1 MVNMKETI
9 TELRSLIETYHR
21 RFLEVDEDALSAKP
35 RPEKWSRKE
44 VIGHLVDS
52 AHNNLRRFICGQYE
66 EPANAIAYDPD
77 FWVKS
82 NNYQALDTRS
92 LIQLWKMM
100 NEQICHV
107 LAAMPE
113 EAHARTCK
121 TSSKGVEL
129 HELSWL
135 ANDYI
140 KHLKHHLNQVF
151 PGEFNITYVST

>member
-1 MVNMKETI
+1 MVNMNDTI

-21 RFLEVDEDALSAKP
+21 RFLEVEEDALSAKP

-66 EPANAIAYDPD
+66 DSANAIVYDPD
-77 FWVKS
+77 FRVKANDYENLES
-82 NNYQALDTRS
+82 TR
-92 LIQLWKMM
+92 LIHLWKLV
-100 NEQICHV
+100 NEQICRV

-113 EAHARTCK
+113 KAYTRTCN
-121 TSSKGVEL
+121 TGFNGEQL
-129 HELSWL
+129 HELRWL

-151 PGEFNITYVST
+151 PGEFNLTYVSG